1 MMIPTNERLIVA
13 LDVPT
18 VPVARDLTRQ
28 LGTTVNFYKVGLEL
42 LMDPG
47 CHDFIETLAVTHK
60 KKIFV
65 DYKFFDV
72 PNTVASA
79 VHQIQGRPVEF
90 ITVHGNDEI
99 LEAACMESHTTK
111 ILAVTALTSLDEY
124 DMEDLGFEVSI
135 SDLVLS
141 RAKRALKIGCDGVI
155 SSGLEI
161 KRLREEVDDKL
172 IVVVPGIRQGWS
184 STDDQKRITTVEGAF
199 ENGAD
204 YIVVGRAIV
213 ASETPAIIADQI
225 QREIA
230 ALDLCGFSPSWEPTP
245 PEGSMIPNT

>member
-1 MMIPTNERLIVA
+1 MIPLNERLIVA

-18 VPVARDLTRQ
+18 VPVARDLVRQ
-28 LGTTVNFYKVGLEL
+28 LGKTVNFYKVGLEL

-47 CHDFIETLAVTHK
+47 AHDFIEWLAHQNK
-60 KKIFV
+60 KVFV

-72 PNTVASA
+72 PKTVASA
-79 VHQIQGRPVEF
+79 VRQLQSRPIEF

-99 LEAACMESHTTK
+99 LEAACMESFTTK
-111 ILAVTALTSLDEY
+111 ILAVTALTSLDED
-124 DMEDLGFEVSI
+124 DMKDLGFKVSI

-161 KRLREEVDDKL
+161 ERLRDEINDEL
-172 IVVVPGIRQGWS
+172 IVVVPGIRQAQ
-184 STDDQKRITTVEGAF
+184 TDDQKRITTVEAAF
-199 ENGAD
+199 KKGAD
-204 YIVVGRAIV
+204 YIVVGRPIIASDLPAIV
-213 ASETPAIIADQI
+213 AETI

-230 ALDLCGFSPSWEPTP
+230 EINFD
-245 PEGSMIPNT
+245 

>member
-1 MMIPTNERLIVA
+1 MIPVEERLIVA

-18 VPVARDLTRQ
+18 VPVARDLVRQ
-28 LGTTVNFYKVGLEL
+28 LGDTVNFYKVGLEL

-47 CHDFIETLAVTHK
+47 CHDFIEWLAIQQK
-60 KKIFV
+60 KKVFV

-79 VHQIQGRPVEF
+79 VHQLQGRPVEF

-111 ILAVTALTSLDEY
+111 ILAVTALTSLDES
-124 DMEDLGFEVSI
+124 DMKDLGFEVNI
-135 SDLVLS
+135 ADLVLS
-141 RAKRALKIGCDGVI
+141 RAKRAFKIGCDGVI

-172 IVVVPGIRQGWS
+172 IIIVPGIRPSGVV
-184 STDDQKRITTVEGAF
+184 DDQKRITTIKAAF
-199 ENGAD
+199 EHGAD
-204 YIVVGRAIV
+204 YLVIGRAIV
-213 ASETPAIIADQI
+213 ASETPAVFADQL

-230 ALDLCGFSPSWEPTP
+230 ELDFGE
-245 PEGSMIPNT
+245 ENAHN

>member
-1 MMIPTNERLIVA
+1 MIPVNERLIVA

-18 VPVARDLTRQ
+18 VPIARDLVRQ

-47 CHDFIETLAVTHK
+47 CHDFIEWLAVQQK

-79 VHQIQGRPVEF
+79 VHQLQGRPIEF

-99 LEAACMESHTTK
+99 LEAACTESVTTK
-111 ILAVTALTSLDEY
+111 ILAVTALTSLDKN
-124 DMEDLGFEVSI
+124 DMKDLGFDVSI

-141 RAKRALKIGCDGVI
+141 RAKRALQIGCDGVI

-161 KRLREEVDDKL
+161 KRLREEIDNKL
-172 IVVVPGIRQGWS
+172 IIVVPGIAQNGFIRIP
-184 STDDQKRITTVEGAF
+184 DDQKRITTIKAAF

-204 YIVVGRAIV
+204 YLVIGRAIIT
-213 ASETPAIIADQI
+213 SDTPAIFADQL

-230 ALDLCGFSPSWEPTP
+230 ALNLGE
-245 PEGSMIPNT
+245 

>member
-1 MMIPTNERLIVA
+1 MIPVEERLIVA

-18 VPVARDLTRQ
+18 VPVARDLVRQ
-28 LGTTVNFYKVGLEL
+28 LGETVNFYKIGLEL

-47 CHDFIETLAVTHK
+47 CHDFIEWLSSYNGE

-72 PNTVASA
+72 PHTVASA

-124 DMEDLGFEVSI
+124 DMEDLGFEVNI

-161 KRLREEVDDKL
+161 KRLREEVSDKL
-172 IVVVPGIRQGWS
+172 IVVVPGIRQGWKV
-184 STDDQKRITTVEGAF
+184 DDQKRITTVKGAF

-213 ASETPAIIADQI
+213 ASDTPAIIADTI
-225 QREIA
+225 QREIQEI
-230 ALDLCGFSPSWEPTP
+230 DFE
-245 PEGSMIPNT
+245 NN

>member
-1 MMIPTNERLIVA
+1 MIPADERLILA

-18 VPVARDLTRQ
+18 VLVAKDLVEQ
-28 LGTTVNFYKVGLEL
+28 LGSTINFYKVGLEL
-42 LMDPG
+42 LMDPDV
-47 CHDFIETLAVTHK
+47 HNFIDWLHSQN

-79 VHQIQGRPVEF
+79 VRQLQSRPIEF

-99 LEAACMESHTTK
+99 LEAACMESFTTK
-111 ILAVTALTSLDEY
+111 ILAVTVLTSLDEH
-124 DMEDLGFEVSI
+124 DMKDLGFKVDI

-161 KRLREEVDDKL
+161 KKLRDEIDDEL
-172 IVVVPGIRQGWS
+172 IIVVPGIRQEQN
-184 STDDQKRITTVEGAF
+184 DDQKRITTVEAAF

-204 YIVVGRAIV
+204 YIVVGRPILVSIV
-213 ASETPAIIADQI
+213 PANVAATI
-225 QREIA
+225 QKEIA
-230 ALDLCGFSPSWEPTP
+230 EINFE
-245 PEGSMIPNT
+245 NNR

>member
-1 MMIPTNERLIVA
+1 MIPLNERLIVA

-18 VPVARDLTRQ
+18 VPVARDLVRELSETI
-28 LGTTVNFYKVGLEL
+28 NFYKIGIEL

-47 CHDFIETLAVTHK
+47 CHDFIEWLAYKK

-72 PNTVASA
+72 PHTVASA
-79 VHQIQGRPVEF
+79 IRQLQGRPIEF

-99 LEAACMESHTTK
+99 LKAACFESFTTK
-111 ILAVTALTSLDEY
+111 ILAVTALTSLDEH
-124 DMEDLGFEVSI
+124 DMKDLGFNVSI

-161 KRLREEVDDKL
+161 KRLREEVDNKL
-172 IVVVPGIRQGWS
+172 IIVVPGISQEQS
-184 STDDQKRITTVEGAF
+184 DQKRITTVKAAF

-213 ASETPAIIADQI
+213 ASDQPAIVADTI

-230 ALDLCGFSPSWEPTP
+230 ELDFS
-245 PEGSMIPNT
+245 

>member
-1 MMIPTNERLIVA
+1 MIPLNERLIVA

-18 VPVARDLTRQ
+18 VPIARDLVRQ
-28 LGTTVNFYKVGLEL
+28 LGKTVNFYKVGLEL

-47 CHDFIETLAVTHK
+47 VHDFIEWLAYQN

-79 VHQIQGRPVEF
+79 VHQLQGRPIEF

-99 LEAACMESHTTK
+99 LEAACMESFTTK
-111 ILAVTALTSLDEY
+111 ILAVTALTSLDEN
-124 DMEDLGFEVSI
+124 DMKDLGFDVNI

-141 RAKRALKIGCDGVI
+141 RAKRALQIGCDGVI

-161 KRLREEVDDKL
+161 KRLRDEIDNKL
-172 IVVVPGIRQGWS
+172 IIVVPGIRQGQI
-184 STDDQKRITTVEGAF
+184 DGQKRITTIKAAF

-213 ASETPAIIADQI
+213 ASDEPAIVADTI
-225 QREIA
+225 QREIREINFEA
-230 ALDLCGFSPSWEPTP
+230 
-245 PEGSMIPNT
+245 